1 MRVGIA
7 TDHGGFGLKEE
18 LLAQLRA
25 AGHEVVDFGAHADSH
40 SLAATATIR
49 PSGDRVALHLMT
61 NAYRE
66 APPSEV
72 PPIGQP
78 GGPWRRCVDTFR
90 DSPEDIV
97 DWADGPVVHG
107 PTYHVQPRSIVVL
120 VARTSGRDE
129 AGRLPANADP
139 AQPTRDGPG
148 Q

>member
-1 MRVGIA
+1 MDRGSV
-7 TDHGGFGLKEE
+7 K
-18 LLAQLRA
+18 LAPSILEADFARLGEQVAEAERARADRIHVDVAYWEPLRFEIPA
-25 AGHEVVDFGAHADSH
+25 V
-40 SLAATATIR
+40 
-49 PSGDRVALHLMT
+49 
-61 NAYRE
+61 RE
-66 APPSEV
+66 AWE
-72 PPIGQP
+72 
-78 GGPWRRCVDTFR
+78 PWRRCVDTFR